1 MWVLF
6 SSHRPFP
13 PWMQFKSLLDHWIT
27 KLYTIFLIFC
37 TFTLVIRGFLLY
49 LLTLHTDYMM
59 RDLKYC
65 LKEKRRY
72 TNIIRMLR
80 FSWLRSLR
88 LFVDDN
94 NLVDYWEILWEI
106 SALIQYVCICYSVT
120 FLPQLS
126 KSEEASGWSWL
137 ISSEAP
143 IISH

>member
-1 MWVLF
+1 MNFILFPSPF
-6 SSHRPFP
+6 SSLDAVQKFTRSLNYKVIYYFP
-13 PWMQFKSLLDHWIT
+13 YF
-27 KLYTIFLIFC
+27 LYLYFGYSRVFTI
-37 TFTLVIRGFLLY
+37 

-94 NLVDYWEILWEI
+94 KLVDYWEILWEI
-106 SALIQYVCICYSVT
+106 SALIQYVYICYSVT